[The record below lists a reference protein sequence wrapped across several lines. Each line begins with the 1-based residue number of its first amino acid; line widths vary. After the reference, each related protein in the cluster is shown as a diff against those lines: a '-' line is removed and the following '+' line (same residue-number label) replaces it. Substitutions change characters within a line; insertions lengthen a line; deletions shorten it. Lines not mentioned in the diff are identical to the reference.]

1 MTPNPFP
8 AKPLTVIDENRRA
21 RPNRRHAI
29 NLPLYAKAAEELIQ
43 QVLADDKDWLA
54 HYHLIERWKIIL
66 TALMLFDIQLVQG
79 PRLEKCVLYFMK
91 RRGKLYV
98 SVPVRVPIVSAIDMP
113 MLRTLDPFF
122 NALISSRFY
131 QLRNWHGFN
140 TPFSEFLWQSSRNV
154 ALIEAGA
161 LVDTSYT
168 E

>member
-1 MTPNPFP
+1 MLPNPFP
-8 AKPLTVIDENRRA
+8 TKPLIVIDKDRQA
-21 RPNRRHAI
+21 RPTRRHAI
-29 NLPLYAKAAEELIQ
+29 NVPLYAKAAEELIQ
-43 QVLADDKDWLA
+43 QVLTDNKGWWA
-54 HYHLIERWKIIL
+54 HYHLIERWKLIL

-98 SVPVRVPIVSAIDMP
+98 SVPVRVAIVSAIDMP
-113 MLRTLDPFF
+113 MLRILDPFF
-122 NALISSRFY
+122 NTLISSRFY
-131 QLRNWHGFN
+131 QLKDWHGFN

-168 E
+168 K